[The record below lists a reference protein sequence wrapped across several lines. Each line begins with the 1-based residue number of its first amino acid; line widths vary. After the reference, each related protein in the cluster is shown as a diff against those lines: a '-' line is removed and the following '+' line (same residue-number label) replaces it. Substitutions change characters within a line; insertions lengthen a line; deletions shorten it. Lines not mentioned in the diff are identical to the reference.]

1 MGGGERTSN
10 PCSTAQRFTS
20 LFIPLDADGPL
31 PFEQCGT
38 GLTPRVGFK
47 YCFAF
52 ASNVTG
58 PRDQA
63 ETDFFSGHRKGY
75 YWIKA
80 LASAASLI
88 EIRRSQEG
96 TETRESPAHTSNS
109 VELNH
114 SRPPN
119 HTTGPSPS
127 RQHVFLQSRDPQR
140 WRYASL
146 SIHPLHV
153 FASPLTHCYPRPTCP
168 PCRSSIRLPPSSR
181 APDVLALDPTH
192 IGLVFRRRVRD
203 VLARSDDRD
212 CVCAWAKGGEDAGE
226 HARRQGGHQRRGRG
240 GSLGWVRE
248 EEEGQG
254 RQVSTRVQSRRL
266 RATEVDVHGQRR
278 GRGRGKGGLVSST
291 PSSFEL
297 TSSSASS
304 RAFGSA
310 LS

>member
-140 WRYASL
+140 RRSAFPSL
-146 SIHPLHV
+146 SPFLSPSLTSLLLRPDLSTLQV
-153 FASPLTHCYPRPTCP
+153 FDPTSAV
-168 PCRSSIRLPPSSR
+168 RSSSGRSRSRSRPPRRPPRRMGVRR
-181 APDVLALDPTH
+181 ARM
-192 IGLVFRRRVRD
+192 G
-203 VLARSDDRD
+203 
-212 CVCAWAKGGEDAGE
+212 
-226 HARRQGGHQRRGRG
+226 
-240 GSLGWVRE
+240 
-248 EEEGQG
+248 
-254 RQVSTRVQSRRL
+254 
-266 RATEVDVHGQRR
+266 
-278 GRGRGKGGLVSST
+278 
-291 PSSFEL
+291 
-297 TSSSASS
+297 
-304 RAFGSA
+304 
-310 LS
+310 